1 MVKAMADRCLAGE
14 FNGNYHRAAKEPE
27 CVALGISHQHIQYHM
42 DHKCPLVA
50 ADRAA
55 DRARVAAEATAA
67 SSALRTNPVFVFVE
81 RGGSASAATAVSAI
95 VGKLESASAELEA
108 AEEKTAEMK
117 KRLQE
122 LKAGQSDREAEVRR
136 FAKESA
142 REIAHL
148 QVLLAGEQKRA
159 DAAVAK
165 KSVMSEAK
173 DEALHKARI
182 FQQSLT
188 RLQEKLAV
196 IEAKPSS
203 SDPGMTWDEE
213 DVLDMESAI
222 AQLTTELRD
231 LKGVAKANQREF
243 ERNRGAVANMGGKY
257 IELAELRE
265 TVKVLT
271 AKITSLE
278 AELVVAR
285 SYRPPQRERPR
296 RDSVRE
302 GSPVM
307 HFLD

>member
-1 MVKAMADRCLAGE
+1 MRAAPFLNLFIVLKKRGPDQPSFRPITLEDPVVTKKRVVKAMADRCLAGE
-14 FNGNYHRAAKEPE
+14 FDGSYCRAAKEPE
-27 CVALGISHQHIQYHM
+27 CVALGILHQHILYHM
-42 DHKCPLVA
+42 DQKRPLVA

-67 SSALRTNPVFVFVE
+67 SQGTNPVFVFVE

-95 VGKLESASAELEA
+95 VGKLECASAELEA

-173 DEALHKARI
+173 DKALYKARM

-188 RLQEKLAV
+188 RLQEKLDV

-203 SDPGMTWDEE
+203 SDPGMTCLGRGGCAGDGGR
-213 DVLDMESAI
+213 DRRAHHGASG
-222 AQLTTELRD
+222 AQGRGQG
-231 LKGVAKANQREF
+231 KPSRVRAKPW
-243 ERNRGAVANMGGKY
+243 RGGQHG
-257 IELAELRE
+257 R
-265 TVKVLT
+265 
-271 AKITSLE
+271 
-278 AELVVAR
+278 
-285 SYRPPQRERPR
+285 
-296 RDSVRE
+296 
-302 GSPVM
+302 
-307 HFLD
+307 